1 MCNGL
6 TVAQRRAAGLGS
18 EPLWAFPPSR
28 PCVTISSGQIELPD
42 TDVVELQI
50 AGGLILRVDH
60 VQFNK
65 TSNGWFLE
73 GALCTY
79 LNCSFKATVTYTG
92 TEVEVQLENADR
104 A

>member
-1 MCNGL
+1 M

-18 EPLWAFPPSR
+18 EPLWASPPSQ
-28 PCVTISSGQIELPD
+28 PWVTISSGQIELPG

-50 AGGLILRVDH
+50 SGGSVLRVGRD
-60 VQFNK
+60 QFIK
-65 TSNGWFLE
+65 TLNGWALD

-79 LNCSFKATVTYTG
+79 LNCSFQVTATYTG